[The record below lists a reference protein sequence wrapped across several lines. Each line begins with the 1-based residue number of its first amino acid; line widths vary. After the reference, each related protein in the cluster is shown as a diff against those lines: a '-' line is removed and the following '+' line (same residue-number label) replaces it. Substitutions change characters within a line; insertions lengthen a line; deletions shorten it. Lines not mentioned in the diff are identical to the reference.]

1 MCDKAVDNCPF
12 EFISIPD
19 QYKTQEM
26 YNKVVLE
33 EPFMLKYCVD
43 WYKTQEISDKAVDA
57 LQIKYLKNLI
67 MLYCLVII

>member
-12 EFISIPD
+12 EFSSIPD

-26 YNKVVLE
+26 YNKVVSE

-43 WYKTQEISDKAVDA
+43 
-57 LQIKYLKNLI
+57 
-67 MLYCLVII
+67 